1 MTTRKA
7 NDQRRPRQRRR
18 TQPEPSWH
26 QHAGFSIFFDR
37 ADGGKEDWQTRIYH
51 DESDEEVV
59 LKEAARDSWSGWIAQ
74 RAALPEEAPQ
84 ERAPA
89 EAAMPPTLS
98 SAEVAPEMAPPE
110 VALEVSKVMISE
122 SVPESGPTKTL
133 TAELHFMLTGEKAR
147 DVAERHTPFR
157 VETYAVDLESGDSL
171 LVASEPG
178 ELQESVF
185 EYTKEQVFP
194 VPDLGRYEFH
204 NLVVLLP
211 PEETMAA
218 HRGPVI
224 EVVP

>member
-26 QHAGFSIFFDR
+26 QQAGFSLFFDR

-74 RAALPEEAPQ
+74 RAGLPEE

-89 EAAMPPTLS
+89 EAAMLLPLA
-98 SAEVAPEMAPPE
+98 SAEVAPEMAPE
-110 VALEVSKVMISE
+110 VALEVSEVIFSE
-122 SVPESGPTKTL
+122 SVPESGPTRTL

-147 DVAERHTPFR
+147 DVAERRTPFR

-194 VPDLGRYEFH
+194 VPDLGRYELH